1 MIYPDPLPFKL
12 RVLHALTDCLK
23 TITPANGYVFD
34 MADFDPGDG
43 VMTSRVYRGRMA
55 FGDDGDGGGDP
66 LPMISILE
74 GVSPADEVAEPPVN
88 SVVGQYRWPLL
99 VQGFLED
106 DKQNPTDPAY
116 VLLADV
122 RRRLV
127 QEKKRGRNPNRA
139 ERTIFG
145 FTADKIID
153 LHVGAG
159 VVRPADDV
167 SARAWFWLSM
177 EIEIIDDADKPYA
190 D

>member
-43 VMTSRVYRGRMA
+43 VMTSRVYRGRMW
-55 FGDDGDGGGDP
+55 FGDDGEGGGDA
-66 LPMISILE
+66 LPMLSVLE
-74 GVSPADEVAEPPVN
+74 GVSPADEGAEPPVN
-88 SVVGQYRWPLL
+88 AVVGEYAWPLMI
-99 VQGFLED
+99 QGFLED
-106 DKQNPTDPAY
+106 DKANPTDPAY

-127 QEKKRGRNPNRA
+127 QEKKRRIGPNRN
-139 ERTIFG
+139 ILG
-145 FTADKIID
+145 FDENRLID
-153 LHVGAG
+153 LQVGAG

-167 SARAWFWLSM
+167 SAKAWFWLTLTLT
-177 EIEIIDDADKPYA
+177 ILDNADDPYA
-190 D
+190 

>member
-1 MIYPDPLPFKL
+1 MIYPNPLPFKL

-34 MADFDPGDG
+34 MSDFDPGDG

-66 LPMISILE
+66 VPMLSVLE
-74 GVSPADEVAEPPVN
+74 GVQPGDEVSEPPVN
-88 SVVGQYRWPLL
+88 AVVGEYAWPLI
-99 VQGFLED
+99 VQGFVQD
-106 DKQNPTDPAY
+106 DKVNPTDPAY

-127 QEKKRGRNPNRA
+127 QEKKRRVGHSRN
-139 ERTIFG
+139 ILG
-145 FTADKIID
+145 FDENNVID
-153 LHVGAG
+153 LHVGTG

-167 SARAWFWLSM
+167 SAKAWFWLSL
-177 EIEIIDDADKPYA
+177 ELTILDNADDPYA
-190 D
+190 